1 MADRAGF
8 ETYFRQHLGRVTRA
22 CALVLAD
29 RSVAEEVAAEAF
41 MRLWANWDRI
51 AGEEHASGYVFKTA
65 MRLCFRRSRAA
76 RRERGLRPSRM
87 EDTDD
92 AGRSLV
98 RMEVFAAL
106 GELPVRQRQAVIL
119 RDWAGFPTADVARAL
134 GLRESTVRV
143 HLARGRDALRGLL
156 TIEEREA

>member
-8 ETYFRQHLGRVTRA
+8 EAYFRQYLGRVTRA

-29 RSVAEEVAAEAF
+29 RSGAEEVAAEAF
-41 MRLWANWDRI
+41 TRLWANWDRI

-65 MRLCFRRSRAA
+65 MRLCVRRA
-76 RRERGLRPSRM
+76 RTARQERDLRPPRV
-87 EDTDD
+87 EATDD
-92 AGRSLV
+92 AVRSLV

-106 GELPVRQRQAVIL
+106 GELPVRQRQVVVL
-119 RDWAGFPTADVARAL
+119 RDWAGFPTAHVAEVL

-143 HLARGRDALRGLL
+143 HLARGRQALRGLL
-156 TIEEREA
+156 TIEERET